1 MKTRSSPLRWVFARR
16 VYGYSAGPA
25 VMPTASH
32 ATATRS
38 AMNALLMKYLAL
50 GMVALVMVCALGL
63 AHSIQDRKKPGQQRM
78 ALLESKSMVA
88 SVALAAS
95 AAGRD

>member
-1 MKTRSSPLRWVFARR
+1 
-16 VYGYSAGPA
+16 
-25 VMPTASH
+25 
-32 ATATRS
+32 
-38 AMNALLMKYLAL
+38 MNALLMKFLAL
-50 GMVALVMVCALGL
+50 GTVALVMVSALGL
-63 AHSIQDRKKPGQQRM
+63 AHSIQDRKKPGTQRL